1 MALLS
6 VQNLSF
12 TYPSKVEPAIKD
24 VSFSVESGEVITIC
38 GKTGCG
44 KSTLLRNLKTVLTP
58 HGTVTGNIY
67 FNGRRLSE
75 LDLREQ
81 TQRIGYVMQNP
92 ENQIVTDKV
101 WHELAFGLESLG
113 YDTRSIR
120 IRIAEMAS
128 FFGIQGWFM
137 KNVSELSGGQKQ
149 LLNLAAIMAMQP
161 ELLILDEP
169 TSQLDPIAASD
180 FLETVKKI
188 NREIG
193 TTIIMTEHRLEEVLP
208 MSDRAVV
215 LDRGSIVIDGTPQDV
230 GQKLASL
237 KHDMFLAMP
246 SPMQIYA
253 SLHKA
258 KNEMNSRFK
267 EKIACGK
274 PPITVRDGRR
284 WLSIIFENSLVE
296 IRDLNALNNN
306 DSNNYNSSND
316 SNDSNVIDDSN
327 KTKRRKK
334 AIPNKITSFKI
345 RDFIGKPRDSF
356 KISDLISKPSDEY
369 MAEFKDVWFKY
380 NKNEPDVLK
389 GLSMKIRT
397 GQLHCIVGG
406 NGTGK
411 TTALSLLGGLYKPYR
426 GKVML
431 RGKEISRYTR
441 EELYN
446 GNLGILPQNPHTLF
460 VGKTVEL
467 DLMEIIVNKEF
478 SMDKKKSKV
487 REIAKLMEIDGLLNM
502 HPYDLSGGEQQR
514 VALGKV
520 LLLEPKL
527 LLLDEPTKGLDNY
540 FKAKLADIIKTLIN
554 KSTTV
559 VMVSHDIEFCA
570 KYADQCYMF
579 FDGSIVSSNP
589 PNLFFSGNSFYTT
602 GANRMSRH
610 IFDKA
615 VTAEDVIELC
625 MQNMAM

>member
-1 MALLS
+1 VFYTNHFKRCGGSEMALLS

-92 ENQIVTDKV
+92 ENQIVSDKV

-284 WLSIIFENSLVE
+284 WLSIIFENS
-296 IRDLNALNNN
+296 
-306 DSNNYNSSND
+306 
-316 SNDSNVIDDSN
+316 
-327 KTKRRKK
+327 
-334 AIPNKITSFKI
+334 
-345 RDFIGKPRDSF
+345 
-356 KISDLISKPSDEY
+356 
-369 MAEFKDVWFKY
+369 
-380 NKNEPDVLK
+380 
-389 GLSMKIRT
+389 
-397 GQLHCIVGG
+397 
-406 NGTGK
+406 
-411 TTALSLLGGLYKPYR
+411 
-426 GKVML
+426 
-431 RGKEISRYTR
+431 
-441 EELYN
+441 
-446 GNLGILPQNPHTLF
+446 
-460 VGKTVEL
+460 
-467 DLMEIIVNKEF
+467 
-478 SMDKKKSKV
+478 
-487 REIAKLMEIDGLLNM
+487 
-502 HPYDLSGGEQQR
+502 
-514 VALGKV
+514 
-520 LLLEPKL
+520 
-527 LLLDEPTKGLDNY
+527 
-540 FKAKLADIIKTLIN
+540 
-554 KSTTV
+554 
-559 VMVSHDIEFCA
+559 
-570 KYADQCYMF
+570 
-579 FDGSIVSSNP
+579 
-589 PNLFFSGNSFYTT
+589 
-602 GANRMSRH
+602 
-610 IFDKA
+610 
-615 VTAEDVIELC
+615 
-625 MQNMAM
+625 